1 MYIKPRSWWI
11 DDRSGKEVL
20 VKKLIGEPFKEVEVH
35 YDVLSSSGERLS
47 SEKCSYKEFLYYNS
61 PKTCS
66 TEDAYEDGFKKGKEF
81 NKDDQKLNYR
91 MGFNAGYE
99 SGYKDAYEEMYCP
112 NNERERA
119 SQEQAYD
126 EGYDQAIDDLIEA
139 GVIGESDEDCSVDE
153 YSEYEFGDVEDDE
166 EEYCFSKELDRVLN
180 GEFTSNINFDGNNKE
195 EMVNHPKHYNSDLSG
210 VECIEVARYRNFN
223 VGSALKY
230 LWRCGLKNGNSDI
243 QDLEKAAWYLNDE
256 IQRLKGIE

>member
-20 VKKLIGEPFKEVEVH
+20 VKKLIGEQFKEVEVH

-66 TEDAYEDGFKKGKEF
+66 TEDAYEDGSKKGKEF
-81 NKDDQKLNYR
+81 NKDDQNLNYR
-91 MGFNAGYE
+91 MGYNDGWHDCEASFELG
-99 SGYKDAYEEMYCP
+99 
-112 NNERERA
+112 NEFTD
-119 SQEQAYD
+119 SIQEQAFD

-139 GVIGESDEDCSVDE
+139 GVIGESDEDCSDEE
-153 YSEYEFGDVEDDE
+153 YSEYEFGAVEDDE
-166 EEYCFSKELDRVLN
+166 EEYCFSKELEKVLN
-180 GEFTSNINFDGNNKE
+180 GDFTSNINFDVGNKE

-243 QDLEKAAWYLNDE
+243 QDLEKAVWYLNDE
-256 IQRLKGIE
+256 IKSLKRGR